1 MTDTPGRIGIGTR
14 IAYGF
19 GLGAEGIKNNTFNV
33 FLLMFY
39 QQVVGL
45 DIRLCAA
52 AMLITLLVDA
62 VGDPLIG
69 SWSDGLQSRLGRRL
83 PFMFAS
89 SVPLATFFWCTL
101 NPPQGMSQVAIFA
114 WLVFFASATRFSMSL
129 FWLPHQSLVAE
140 LTDNFDERV
149 SLQNLRNAFAWIF
162 GLLNV
167 WLGYTVFLATTPE
180 YPIGLLNPEGY
191 RRMALWGVI
200 VLAGCTFIS
209 TLCIARA
216 VLRIPPVQD
225 AAKPVPI
232 REFPKAMLG
241 AIRGSRSY
249 RAALGGGLLM
259 WMSFGMTE
267 NTRNYMNTYFW
278 GLTSEQTGSLIY
290 VIVGSVLAVLATAR
304 PLARRIGKRRLGM
317 YSMLL
322 FGLCEPTAIA
332 LRLLG
337 VLPDNGQGALM
348 VLIPIWFLG
357 FVGVIMAMTV
367 WGTMI
372 ADVADEYEQKSGAR
386 QEGLLY
392 AAGTFLQKSATGGGG
407 LFASSILFFSA
418 FPEHAA
424 VGSVSAQ
431 TLGTFGLLSIILT
444 AGLAW
449 LGAYCFSRFTL
460 DGEPPTA
467 VPAQLQAPAQRMT
480 G

>member
-1 MTDTPGRIGIGTR
+1 MSNAANRIGIGTR

-45 DIRLCAA
+45 DIRLCAIA
-52 AMLITLLVDA
+52 LFITLLVDA

-69 SWSDGLQSRLGRRL
+69 SWSDGLRSRLGRRL

-89 SVPLATFFWCTL
+89 SVPLATCFWFTL
-101 NPPQGMSQVAIFA
+101 NPPHGMSQLAIFG

-129 FWLPHQSLVAE
+129 FSLPHQSLVAE
-140 LTDNFDERV
+140 LTDNFGERV
-149 SLQNLRNAFAWIF
+149 SLQNLRNVFGWVF

-180 YPIGLLNPEGY
+180 YPIGLLNPDGY
-191 RRMALWGVI
+191 RQLATWGVI
-200 VLAGCTFIS
+200 VLAGSTFIS
-209 TLCIARA
+209 TLCVARA
-216 VLRIPPVQD
+216 VLRIPPVRD
-225 AAKPVPI
+225 TAKPVSI
-232 REFPKAMLG
+232 REFPKAMAR

-278 GLTSEQTGSLIY
+278 GLTSEQTSTLIY
-290 VIVGSVLAVLATAR
+290 VIVGSVLAVLATAG
-304 PLARRIGKRRLGM
+304 PLAKRMGKRRLAM

-322 FGLCEPTAIA
+322 FGLCEPAAIA
-332 LRLLG
+332 LRMLGILPAGNSTALL
-337 VLPDNGQGALM
+337 AT
-348 VLIPIWFLG
+348 LIPFWFLG
-357 FVGVIMAMTV
+357 FVGVIMAMTM
-367 WGTMI
+367 WGAMI
-372 ADVADEYEQKSGAR
+372 ADVADEYELKSGIR

-392 AAGTFLQKSATGGGG
+392 SAGTFLQKSATGGGG
-407 LFASSILFFSA
+407 LFASTILFFSA
-418 FPEHAA
+418 FPEHAS
-424 VGSVSAQ
+424 VGNVSAQ
-431 TLGTFGLLSIILT
+431 TISTFGLLSILLT

-460 DGEPPTA
+460 EGAPHTA
-467 VPAQLQAPAQRMT
+467 VPAELPAPAQRMT
-480 G
+480 